1 MQTFRLFM
9 LLVKRNLLSVVIYLV
24 IFVIIAILGAATV
37 QDTQMQL
44 YQDEAIGFTVQNRDN
59 SRLGEEIKAYLS
71 EKNDYIEVSDDLSE
85 LRDAMF
91 YREIYYALIVPEGYE
106 EAVCSGKS
114 MALENYKV
122 QDSAM
127 GYYLDMAVD
136 GYLSVLRA
144 YLAAGFEPEEAMEKT
159 RESLKTSAEVTVYN
173 APFSEKAASSQ
184 TNAYFRYLSYI
195 MLAVIPTT
203 LGSILLI
210 FHKDKVYQR
219 MLCSSLSFR
228 ARNTQLALGTVV
240 FGIAI
245 WFVFEVIALIM
256 YHGAV
261 SAYVFLAYGM
271 NMFCFVVLC
280 VALSVMLAFL
290 TKTTQIISS
299 LSVIISL
306 GMSFLGGVF
315 VPMEIMGGSI
325 LKIVKFMPTYWYVTV
340 NDVILDTADS
350 VFQKNAVLWRGM
362 GVQILFAAVFFSIAM
377 VASKRRKFV

>member
-9 LLVKRNLLSVVIYLV
+9 LLVKRNLLSVIIYLV
-24 IFVIIAILGAATV
+24 IFIVIAILGATNI
-37 QDTQMQL
+37 QDTEVQL

-59 SRLGEEIKAYLS
+59 SMLGEEIKAYLS
-71 EKNDYIEVSDDLSE
+71 EKNNYIEVADDLSA

-91 YREIYYALIVPEGYE
+91 YREIYYVLIIPEGYE
-106 EAVCSGKS
+106 KAICAGEDI
-114 MALENYKV
+114 ALENYKV

-136 GYLSVLRA
+136 SYISVLRA

-159 RESLKTSAEVTVYN
+159 RESLRASAEVTVYN
-173 APFSEKAASSQ
+173 ASFSEKAASSQ
-184 TNAYFRYLSYI
+184 TNAYFRYLAYI
-195 MLAVIPTT
+195 MLAVMPMA
-203 LGSILLI
+203 LGSILLV

-228 ARNTQLALGTVV
+228 ARNTQLTLGTVV
-240 FGIAI
+240 FGAAI
-245 WFVFEVIALIM
+245 WFIFEVIALIM
-256 YHGAV
+256 YHKAV
-261 SAYVFLAYGM
+261 SVSVFFAYGL

-290 TKTTQIISS
+290 TKTTEVISS
-299 LSVIISL
+299 ISVIISL
-306 GMSFLGGVF
+306 GLSFLGGVF
-315 VPMEIMGGSI
+315 VPMEVMGGSI
-325 LKIVKFMPTYWYVTV
+325 LKIEKFMPTYWYITA
-340 NDVILDTADS
+340 NSAILNTADS
-350 VFQKNAVLWRGM
+350 VFHSVVLWRGM